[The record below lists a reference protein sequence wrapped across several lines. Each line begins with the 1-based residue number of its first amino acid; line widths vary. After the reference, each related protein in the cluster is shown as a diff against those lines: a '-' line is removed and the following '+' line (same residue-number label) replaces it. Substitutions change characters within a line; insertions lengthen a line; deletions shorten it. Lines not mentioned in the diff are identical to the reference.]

1 VAEVAET
8 LAAEQEYF
16 DFAWHDRER
25 MRRSLRDAPAAA
37 ANAGAA
43 VRIRKDADRR
53 LERIGQSG
61 AAVAV
66 GRMDDEDGDVLYGG
80 HHTIFNDDS
89 DVVVVNWQAPAAARY
104 FTANHADSAGLAM
117 KRSFDCTGNTINSYS
132 DVVFQQLAAAVA
144 ELEAPDE
151 APV

>member
-66 GRMDDEDGDVLYGG
+66 GDGGELVA
-80 HHTIFNDDS
+80 
-89 DVVVVNWQAPAAARY
+89 APAGDIGAFGEVLTEQSIGVLVRAALPW
-104 FTANHADSAGLAM
+104 AVWIGEVNPDSGVDAQLSVLGELWCRVSFAASTPVWWLLAF
-117 KRSFDCTGNTINSYS
+117 S
-132 DVVFQQLAAAVA
+132 VVL
-144 ELEAPDE
+144 
-151 APV
+151 